1 MSSKALSMSLS
12 IFLCSRVRCFLFPF
26 PLFLVIFPLEEED
39 VVGDVRGETGF
50 LVLNPLWYGI
60 RTGRGGGEGDS
71 CLMGVLG
78 RP

>member
-1 MSSKALSMSLS
+1 M
-12 IFLCSRVRCFLFPF
+12 
-26 PLFLVIFPLEEED
+26 
-39 VVGDVRGETGF
+39 GDVRGEAGF
-50 LVLNPLWYGI
+50 LVLNPLWNGI

>member
-1 MSSKALSMSLS
+1 MSLS
-12 IFLCSRVRCFLFPF
+12 IFLCSWVRCFLFPF

-39 VVGDVRGETGF
+39 VVGDVRGEAGF

-60 RTGRGGGEGDS
+60 QTGRGGGEGDS
-71 CLMGVLG
+71 RLMGVLG

>member
-1 MSSKALSMSLS
+1 M
-12 IFLCSRVRCFLFPF
+12 IFS
-26 PLFLVIFPLEEED
+26 LEEED
-39 VVGDVRGETGF
+39 VVGDVRGEAGF

-60 RTGRGGGEGDS
+60 RTGRGDGEGDS

>member
-1 MSSKALSMSLS
+1 M
-12 IFLCSRVRCFLFPF
+12 
-26 PLFLVIFPLEEED
+26 IFPLEDED

>member
-12 IFLCSRVRCFLFPF
+12 IFLCSRVRCFFFPF

-39 VVGDVRGETGF
+39 VVGDVRGDTGF

-60 RTGRGGGEGDS
+60 RMGRGGGEGDS
-71 CLMGVLG
+71 CFMGVLG

>member
-1 MSSKALSMSLS
+1 MSLS
-12 IFLCSRVRCFLFPF
+12 IFLCSRVRCFFFPF

-50 LVLNPLWYGI
+50 LVLNPVWSGI

-71 CLMGVLG
+71 CFIGVLD

>member
-1 MSSKALSMSLS
+1 M
-12 IFLCSRVRCFLFPF
+12 
-26 PLFLVIFPLEEED
+26 IFPLEEED
-39 VVGDVRGETGF
+39 VVGDVRGETDF
-50 LVLNPLWYGI
+50 LFLNPLWYGI